1 MQNKQNHFVLFS
13 HIPFLNLHTLSALRS
28 TPSSPKKGKWDKHCY
43 PAPRSQFH
51 FTGFVES
58 QDLVQ
63 PKFQQGQ
70 STHWAIPRPDLK
82 LTWVKASHRWQEVGP
97 EETGRS
103 LSQERMG
110 RKEGLGRSP
119 CFFVSCE
126 VLCPISNYR
135 RKEPWVIARSPQKIL
150 FWVTKNCQ
158 SPALPSANTLRTY
171 YCHQESQANF
181 LQIKETA
188 PATKKYNT
196 GICVWEVLVHLRHI
210 PIR

>member
-119 CFFVSCE
+119 CLCLLWGFVSHLQLQEKRTLSHCTFTTE
-126 VLCPISNYR
+126 DPLLSN
-135 RKEPWVIARSPQKIL
+135 KELP
-150 FWVTKNCQ
+150 VTSSTVCKHTENLLL
-158 SPALPSANTLRTY
+158 SS
-171 YCHQESQANF
+171 
-181 LQIKETA
+181 
-188 PATKKYNT
+188 
-196 GICVWEVLVHLRHI
+196 GI
-210 PIR
+210 PG